1 MLFSTSLAILTNLVL
16 MALQPLHNVYR
27 FNAMLWYQTTTL
39 QLSNWLSPNNLLRF
53 IFFIAISLD
62 VSIDLDNH
70 QPTTTSPIYN
80 TCQRLSSLFMFYIKI
95 NIKCIH
101 RIFLSFSKFEV
112 LELRQQP
119 TPYEPSLKTTFLE
132 SL

>member
-1 MLFSTSLAILTNLVL
+1 LLFPMSLAILTNLL
-16 MALQPLHNVYR
+16 FMALQPLHNVYR

-53 IFFIAISLD
+53 FLFDGYIPLMSQL
-62 VSIDLDNH
+62 
-70 QPTTTSPIYN
+70 IYITACLLLQVPFTIHAN
-80 TCQRLSSLFMFYIKI
+80 NGLPFMFYVKI

-112 LELRQQP
+112 LELQQQP
-119 TPYEPSLKTTFLE
+119 TPYEPSLKTTFLR